1 MPHSQD
7 TKISAK
13 DIARP
18 VTVPQLVESFSRGTV
33 GSDGYGDVYGFDY
46 PTDGHVNQTAD
57 GEDFSVRRKKII
69 IVGAGI
75 SAIQQ
80 AAILISE
87 GYVKRDDIQI
97 FDALDAFGG
106 VWQKNKYPGCA
117 CDVPSMV
124 YTTSFFV
131 NKRTY

>member
-1 MPHSQD
+1 MDASQD
-7 TKISAK
+7 IKLSTSERV
-13 DIARP
+13 RP
-18 VTVPQLVESFSRGTV
+18 ITIPQVVESFSRGTV
-33 GSDGYGDVYGFDY
+33 GSNGYGDVYGFERLK
-46 PTDGHVNQTAD
+46 DGD
-57 GEDFSVRRKKII
+57 GNLPPNVDVLPAPRKKVI

-87 GYVKRDDIQI
+87 GYVERRDIQI
-97 FDALDAFGG
+97 FDALDDFGG

-117 CDVPSMV
+117 CDVPAMV

-131 NKRTY
+131 NKRM